1 MALIKE
7 SEKSVK
13 WQEKNRRLL
22 DLECGIRFHFGVV
35 PQTIFT
41 SVATA
46 IVIIHS
52 FIHSFTH
59 LFSRWLFCPVLT
71 WLDCGVR
78 QYRTVATDTPYRTE
92 YHHTTYS
99 KFLSKLMHS
108 RIIKKASKI
117 RYRPKT
123 MQAFYF
129 YKKLYPSKNLKANIL
144 PLKLE
149 SPKLRH
155 WSSQHLLK
163 PIINKCNVMCTYR
176 TPFKI

>member
-52 FIHSFTH
+52 FIQSLTV
-59 LFSRWLFCPVLT
+59 LSCSDLT
-71 WLDCGVR
+71 WLWCE
-78 QYRTVATDTPYRTE
+78 TVPYRSNR
-92 YHHTTYS
+92 HTVPYGISSHDVFNWVTGNYFKNQRKMLCRPHFWSFWFDS
-99 KFLSKLMHS
+99 KY
-108 RIIKKASKI
+108 RINQIMAI
-117 RYRPKT
+117 RLDTRGEIPAIA
-123 MQAFYF
+123 QF
-129 YKKLYPSKNLKANIL
+129 
-144 PLKLE
+144 PLTGM
-149 SPKLRH
+149 S
-155 WSSQHLLK
+155 
-163 PIINKCNVMCTYR
+163 
-176 TPFKI
+176 